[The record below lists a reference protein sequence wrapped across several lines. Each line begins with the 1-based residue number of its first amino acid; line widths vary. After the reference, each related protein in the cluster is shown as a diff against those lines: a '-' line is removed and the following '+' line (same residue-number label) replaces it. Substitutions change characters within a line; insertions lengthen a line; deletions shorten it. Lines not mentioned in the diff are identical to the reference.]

1 MTVKTAKRRD
11 FKHFRMQELD
21 CVISKSRLEL
31 GEREREIQLAQ
42 LCMQDLE
49 FDRQKKVPQT
59 TKEDS
64 RRRRIR
70 EDLRPK
76 VNASVEG
83 KLISTLILIRHLP
96 DKRFSVI
103 RQPSAI
109 NKINEAGISRLY
121 SIH

>member
-1 MTVKTAKRRD
+1 
-11 FKHFRMQELD
+11 
-21 CVISKSRLEL
+21 
-31 GEREREIQLAQ
+31 
-42 LCMQDLE
+42 MQDLE

-59 TKEDS
+59 TVEDS

-83 KLISTLILIRHLP
+83 KLISTLIPIRHLP

-103 RQPSAI
+103 RQPSAT

-121 SIH
+121 YIH

>member
-1 MTVKTAKRRD
+1 MTVRTAKRRD

-42 LCMQDLE
+42 LRMQDLE
-49 FDRQKKVPQT
+49 FDRQKKFPQT
-59 TKEDS
+59 TEEDS
-64 RRRRIR
+64 RRRIR

-83 KLISTLILIRHLP
+83 KLISTLIPIRHLP

-103 RQPSAI
+103 RQPSATK
-109 NKINEAGISRLY
+109 KINEAGISRLY

>member
-1 MTVKTAKRRD
+1 
-11 FKHFRMQELD
+11 MQELD
-21 CVISKSRLEL
+21 CVISKSRLGS
-31 GEREREIQLAQ
+31 GEIEREIQLAQ
-42 LCMQDLE
+42 LRMQDLE

-59 TKEDS
+59 TEEDS

-76 VNASVEG
+76 VKASVEG
-83 KLISTLILIRHLP
+83 ILISTLIPIRHLP
-96 DKRFSVI
+96 DNRFSVI
-103 RQPSAI
+103 RQLSAT